1 VGNAPESPDWPAL
14 PLEAWR
20 ATRDTLH
27 MWTQIVG
34 KLRLA
39 LSTPLNHWWHVPL
52 YLTARG
58 LTTSPIPCGTH
69 ELQVDFDFHEHELVI
84 GMTDGRRAVLD
95 LPGQSVA
102 SFYRDVMATLEGL
115 DVEGRI
121 WPVPVEVPDPIPFQR
136 DDVHATY
143 DPEHA
148 HRFFRA
154 LLAAGRA
161 LERERSGFVGK
172 SSPVQFFWG
181 SFDLALSLYSG
192 RRAPDH
198 PGIPGMPLGILREA
212 YSHEEAAFGFWP
224 GDARFPEPIFYAY
237 AYPEPPGYRD
247 APVRPEGAVW
257 NGALGEFLLPYE
269 RVRRAARP
277 AEAVAAFLDS
287 AYEAAAELGRW
298 DRAALERPAPFD
310 EMKK

>member
-1 VGNAPESPDWPAL
+1 VGDTPESLDWPTL
-14 PLEAWR
+14 PFEAWR
-20 ATRDTLH
+20 PTRDTLH

-58 LTTSPIPCGTH
+58 LTTSPIPCGNQ
-69 ELQVDFDFHEHELVI
+69 ELQIDFDFHEHELVI
-84 GMTDGRRAVLD
+84 GMTDGRRAALD

-102 SFYRDVMATLEGL
+102 SFYNDVMATLAGL
-115 DVEGRI
+115 DVEVRI

-148 HRFFRA
+148 HRFFRV

-161 LERERSGFVGK
+161 LERKRSGFVGK

-198 PGIPGMPLGILREA
+198 PGIPGMPLRILREA

-224 GDARFPEPIFYAY
+224 GDARFPEAIFYAY

-287 AYEAAAELGRW
+287 TYEAAAELGRW

-310 EMKK
+310 ETKK